1 MKTNFLS
8 ITFGVMVIMYMMAF
22 HSTRDELREQKS
34 INDSLIQKYVV
45 VDSVP
50 KIDESSIP
58 LEDSIK

>member
-1 MKTNFLS
+1 
-8 ITFGVMVIMYMMAF
+8 MMAF